1 MSDSVVKLR
10 IDSKEYDANIKR
22 AGDALTDYFRKV
34 KEGGGTL
41 MHLDEGVMEATKA
54 MGSLGT
60 QAKTSRARMKELANA
75 FTELTHVYNSLT
87 DEEKESP
94 FGRELNKQ
102 LETLKQRTKDAKKEL
117 SDIDKE
123 LKDTEKDEE
132 GTASGI
138 QALTSALGINIKSLA
153 GWGAALTAG
162 KVALDL
168 AKDALFASEA
178 TVDEWGRTVASSQ
191 SLYQGFLN
199 AINNGDISGYL
210 DRMDD
215 IVKAARA
222 AYDEMDKLGTMKTI
236 QAPKVSAQQ
245 TENERMRMMIQTGRY
260 IAPID
265 GRKNTVFNGQ
275 EMQNGDKLTAG
286 QIRYLEQQLKNGMQQ
301 VVKLVENEVK
311 QTGKAINAY
320 YDSLAQQNGMSLREF
335 KKGTSSW
342 DEFSKK
348 ISGYEEYRKWNAQA
362 QAEYARQGGRG
373 YVDFDKT
380 NPYAEYKKWGIFQ
393 VDKMGENSYNDLV
406 RLIQQRDQQAAQ
418 AYSMQSQAYRTINRA
433 EGFTVRSV
441 LNPNG
446 GNGGTTQ
453 QIEEVNQGV
462 AELME
467 QLRELQK
474 EQQQSTNPQQWD
486 SYQKKIEEVTKRVKE
501 LKGELPNLE
510 LGGMPNIQG
519 IDIAGDYLK
528 DAKKRGAIP
537 TRESII
543 AQGQAALKNFK
554 GVDLT
559 PEKNDKNFS
568 QEMRKLTSGISQIT
582 GGLKAMGFKLPEE
595 IDQAIGVINGVTSV
609 IEGVNTVISVFGNTA
624 LTANTAALVANTTAL
639 YANTAIPSIFAGGG
653 VVHAASGYM
662 VPGNS
667 FSGDNVPALLNS
679 GEVVLNKAQA
689 GVLAHELQGGG
700 MKDIKLSAK
709 LAGGD
714 IILSIDRTLMV
725 QGKGQMA
732 TFK

>member
-1 MSDSVVKLR
+1 MAKSVLELAVQTGQW
-10 IDSKEYDANIKR
+10 DAGLKKATKALDNFTESS
-22 AGDALTDYFRKV
+22 GGLQDALTKDSDKMQKFV
-34 KEGGGTL
+34 QMMGN
-41 MHLDEGVMEATKA
+41 MEST
-54 MGSLGT
+54 
-60 QAKTSRARMKELANA
+60 AKTVKGQMNDYKSAIEQ
-75 FTELTHVYNSLT
+75 LTVQYSKLT
-87 DEEKESP
+87 DEQKKGIGQEYLKSID
-94 FGRELNKQ
+94 Q
-102 LETLKQRTKDAKKEL
+102 LKGKYSEAKKDLDEFNKSL
-117 SDIDKE
+117 GDNAKE
-123 LKDTEKDEE
+123 TQN
-132 GTASGI
+132 SGMSLDS
-138 QALTSALGINIKSLA
+138 LTGKLGININSML
-153 GWGAALTAG
+153 GWGAAIGAA
-162 KVALDL
+162 KVALDV
-168 AKDALFASEA
+168 AKDAFFASEA

-199 AINNGDISGYL
+199 SINNGDISGYL

-265 GRKNTVFNGQ
+265 GRKNTVFNGK

-301 VVKLVENEVK
+301 VVKLVSNEVQ

-320 YDSLAQQNGMSLREF
+320 YDSLSQQNGMSLQEF

-348 ISGYEEYRKWNAQA
+348 IRGFEEYTKWNKQA

-380 NPYAEYKKWGIFQ
+380 NPYVEYKKWGIFQ

-433 EGFTVRSV
+433 EGFNVRSV
-441 LNPNG
+441 LNPHG

-462 AELME
+462 AELMDE
-467 QLRELQK
+467 LRELQK
-474 EQQQSTNPQQWD
+474 QQQQSTNPQQWD

-510 LGGMPNIQG
+510 LGGMPKIHG

-528 DAKKRGAIP
+528 DAKNRGAIP

-559 PEKNDKNFS
+559 PEKSDKDFS
-568 QEMRKLTSGISQIT
+568 KEMRKLTSGISNIT
-582 GGLKAMGFKLPEE
+582 GGIKAMGFKLPEE
-595 IDQAIGVINGVTSV
+595 IDQAIGVINGVMSV

-653 VVHAASGYM
+653 VVHAASGFM
-662 VPGNS
+662 VPGNH

-689 GVLAHELQGGG
+689 GVVAHELQGGG